1 MGSHTQKVGAGL
13 PLIYSQPG
21 LPRTSLSQKSRKQ
34 VWWYTSV
41 ILALWKQKQ
50 EDLCEFGIARATQGE
65 PVLKQSKPHNQAKQ
79 QKESPQLHTD

>member
-1 MGSHTQKVGAGL
+1 MGSHTQKVGVGL
-13 PLIYSQPG
+13 PLICSQPG
-21 LPRTSLSQKSRKQ
+21 LPRTSLSPKNRKQ

-50 EDLCEFGIARATQGE
+50 DLCEFGLARATQGE
-65 PVLKQSKPHNQAKQ
+65 PVLKQTKPHNQAKQ